1 MLAQERL
8 EAAVAGLFGDYAY
21 LSAQV
26 RILTS
31 PLHII
36 QIPDTDLL
44 RGYSIPEGEFG
55 SATVSTMT
63 LAPRQRKSR
72 SGCKQCKVRKGYECP
87 GYNKLIS
94 FFEIREI
101 SDSKLKVSRRRRTL
115 QRQQEHHKIQRSLS
129 DDTSYLVGYYFNNVC
144 PVISC
149 FDSPTNIFRRE
160 LPSLMRGSETI
171 SLCIQAIATARL
183 SQYESS
189 RIEAKIPLRNRALKS
204 LSTDIGRLTE
214 TGAHVDETLI
224 LASVMLGMSVPW
236 HNRTLGDEHFAGA
249 RSLVLAW
256 LSNNA
261 KHHSPTPLTQ
271 LIVPM
276 LVYWE
281 MLASFVMPDSA
292 GIIEP
297 LRTQHPHIECLI
309 SGRESEQEG
318 KAKLH
323 PFTGAPT
330 EIFELVAKVGHLVR
344 MKTNTFL
351 SLGKTLDS
359 RASHHGSEV
368 REHFSENLQ
377 WSAMVEECE
386 AALLAYQVPSL
397 DEVDETH
404 DSKTPVADLLNIAEA
419 YRYAALLQIYRA
431 CPDLLEMR
439 LSVVQGTSLWP
450 TGRSATYSRAESRD
464 IDPNAAADEFLY
476 GLATETL
483 ECVARISPSSGS
495 HIVQPLILVMAANE
509 LRFSKPGVGNAERH
523 KTGRGE
529 SNGWRDFLWARLTGC
544 VANFRSTPIAITL
557 DVVKDMWAKIDDGQR
572 VFWLEIILDNGWET
586 LLG

>member
-1 MLAQERL
+1 M
-8 EAAVAGLFGDYAY
+8 
-21 LSAQV
+21 
-26 RILTS
+26 
-31 PLHII
+31 
-36 QIPDTDLL
+36 
-44 RGYSIPEGEFG
+44 
-55 SATVSTMT
+55 
-63 LAPRQRKSR
+63 
-72 SGCKQCKVRKGYECP
+72 
-87 GYNKLIS
+87 
-94 FFEIREI
+94 RE
-101 SDSKLKVSRRRRTL
+101 
-115 QRQQEHHKIQRSLS
+115 
-129 DDTSYLVGYYFNNVC
+129 
-144 PVISC
+144 
-149 FDSPTNIFRRE
+149 
-160 LPSLMRGSETI
+160 SETI

-183 SQYESS
+183 SQYEPS

-214 TGAHVDETLI
+214 TGGHVDETLI

-256 LSNNA
+256 LSNDA
-261 KHHSPTPLTQ
+261 KHHPPTPLTQ

-297 LRTQHPHIECLI
+297 LRTHHPHIECLI

-344 MKTNTFL
+344 TKTNTFL
-351 SLGKTLDS
+351 SLKTSLDA
-359 RASHHGSEV
+359 RASHNGTEV
-368 REHFSENLQ
+368 RELFSENLQ

-386 AALLAYQVPSL
+386 AALLEYQVPSS
-397 DEVDETH
+397 DEVDETN
-404 DSKTPVADLLNIAEA
+404 DSETPVADLLNIAEA

-439 LSVVQGTSLWP
+439 LAVVQSTPSWL
-450 TGRSATYSRAESRD
+450 TGRKSASFKAQSAD
-464 IDPNAAADEFLY
+464 IDTEAAADQFLY
-476 GLATETL
+476 GLASETL
-483 ECVARISPSSGS
+483 ECIARISPGSGTN
-495 HIVQPLILVMAANE
+495 IVQPLILVMAANE
-509 LRFSKPGVGNAERH
+509 LRLSKPNAGDAERH
-523 KTGRGE
+523 RTGYRE
-529 SNGWRDFLWARLTGC
+529 CKNWRDFLWARLTGC
-544 VANFRSTPIAITL
+544 LANFRSTPIAITL

>member
-1 MLAQERL
+1 MAILQ
-8 EAAVAGLFGDYAY
+8 LFRPA
-21 LSAQV
+21 
-26 RILTS
+26 RWLTLPS
-31 PLHII
+31 P
-36 QIPDTDLL
+36 
-44 RGYSIPEGEFG
+44 S
-55 SATVSTMT
+55 
-63 LAPRQRKSR
+63 
-72 SGCKQCKVRKGYECP
+72 

-101 SDSKLKVSRRRRTL
+101 SDSKLKVSRRRRNL
-115 QRQQEHHKIQRSLS
+115 QRQQEQQKLQRGLS
-129 DDTSYLVGYYFNNVC
+129 DDTSYLVSYYFSNVC

-160 LPSLMRGSETI
+160 LPSLIRASETI

-183 SQYESS
+183 SQYEPS

-214 TGAHVDETLI
+214 KGGHVDETLI

-256 LSNNA
+256 LANTK

-271 LIVPM
+271 LILPM

-297 LRTQHPHIECLI
+297 LRSQHPNIECLI
-309 SGRESEQEG
+309 SGKESEREG

-344 MKTNTFL
+344 TKTNTFL
-351 SLGKTLDS
+351 SLGETLDS
-359 RASHHGSEV
+359 RASHNGPEV
-368 REHFSENLQ
+368 RKSFSENLQ

-397 DEVDETH
+397 EEVDDTN
-404 DSKTPVADLLNIAEA
+404 DSKTPVVDLLNIAEA

-439 LSVVQGTSLWP
+439 LPVVQGTAQ
-450 TGRSATYSRAESRD
+450 SAD
-464 IDPNAAADEFLY
+464 IDSEAAADEFLY
-476 GLATETL
+476 GLAAETL
-483 ECVARISPSSGS
+483 ECIAKISPNSGT

-509 LRFSKPGVGNAERH
+509 LRLSKPKVGDAERH
-523 KTGRGE
+523 KAGYRE
-529 SNGWRDFLWARLTGC
+529 CEDWRDFLWARLASC
-544 VANFRSTPIAITL
+544 IANFRSTPIAITL
-557 DVVKDMWAKIDDGQR
+557 DVVKEMWAKIDDGQR